1 MKGKTHVGIGAVTFM
16 FICDRL
22 PEKFNYI
29 GLIIVIISSLI
40 PDIDHPKSIINKY
53 FLPVKNKKTKTAI
66 YSCLALVVLWFDYLY
81 IGEPALKALGI
92 TLIFIALSSHRNGLT
107 HSLTGLIV
115 FTLIAGYLGKV
126 YNINFIVYYFMI
138 GYGMHLLCD
147 MMTKMGI
154 PLFYPFITKKYKF
167 PLSYKVSS
175 KIGNLFEDFLMI
187 MGLVYT
193 IFRLPAIL

>member
-1 MKGKTHVGIGAVTFM
+1 MKGKTHAGIGAVTFM
-16 FICDRL
+16 SICDKL
-22 PEKFNYI
+22 PGRFSYI

-40 PDIDHPKSIINKY
+40 PDIDHPKSIINKC
-53 FLPVKNKKTKTAI
+53 FLPVKNKKTKTTI

-92 TLIFIALSSHRNGLT
+92 TLIFVALSSHRNGLT
-107 HSLTGLIV
+107 HSLTGLIA
-115 FTLIAGYLGKV
+115 FTMIAGYLGEV

-154 PLFYPFITKKYKF
+154 PLFYPFVTKKYKF
-167 PLSYKVSS
+167 PIIYKVSS
-175 KIGNLFEDFLMI
+175 KSGNLFEDFLMI

>member
-1 MKGKTHVGIGAVTFM
+1 MKGKTHAGIGAVTFM
-16 FICDRL
+16 SICDKL
-22 PEKFNYI
+22 PGRFSYI

-53 FLPVKNKKTKTAI
+53 FLPVKNKKTKTTI

-92 TLIFIALSSHRNGLT
+92 TLIFVALSSHRNGLT
-107 HSLTGLIV
+107 HSLTGLIA
-115 FTLIAGYLGKV
+115 FTLISGYLGEV
-126 YNINFIVYYFMI
+126 YNINFIVYYFII

-154 PLFYPFITKKYKF
+154 PLFYPFIIKKYKF
-167 PLSYKVSS
+167 PLIYKVSS
-175 KIGNLFEDFLMI
+175 KSGNLFEDFLMI

-193 IFRLPAIL
+193 LFRLPAIL